1 MGNQG
6 HLPERMLF
14 GLYDFQE
21 HNYQEWR
28 KRINLQL
35 GKNINHGI
43 TFQSSQTEGRKTVS
57 CSVKVIFINYKNIKS
72 IF

>member
-6 HLPERMLF
+6 HLLILF

-21 HNYQEWR
+21 HDYQEWR

-35 GKNINHGI
+35 GKNINHSI
-43 TFQSSQTEGRKTVS
+43 TPQSSQPEGRKTIS
-57 CSVKVIFINYKNIKS
+57 GSVKVIFINYKNILEL
-72 IF
+72 ICG